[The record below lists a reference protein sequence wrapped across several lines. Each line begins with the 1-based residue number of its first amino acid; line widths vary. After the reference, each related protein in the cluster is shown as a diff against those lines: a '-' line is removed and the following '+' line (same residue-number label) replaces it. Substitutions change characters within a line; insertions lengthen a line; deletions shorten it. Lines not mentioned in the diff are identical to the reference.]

1 MSNISLL
8 KPLIIATESEIR
20 KKIFSD
26 FNLNVNFIA
35 SEVDEDSIKE
45 NFQFKNY
52 YDLAIEL
59 ASAKALE
66 ISKKI
71 LITMFWE
78 LIKFVNS
85 TMKFLTSQE
94 TKKNV
99 LKLYKSYLAIPIFKI
114 VGWPLLSMIAL
125 FGPHMMW
132 QN

>member
-66 ISKKI
+66 ISKKNPALATYI
-71 LITMFWE
+71 FTCICTPNIPWRLH
-78 LIKFVNS
+78 VH
-85 TMKFLTSQE
+85 TSRR
-94 TKKNV
+94 T
-99 LKLYKSYLAIPIFKI
+99 
-114 VGWPLLSMIAL
+114 
-125 FGPHMMW
+125 
-132 QN
+132 

>member
-59 ASAKALE
+59 ASAKGLSLGNHPL
-66 ISKKI
+66 IS
-71 LITMFWE
+71 
-78 LIKFVNS
+78 
-85 TMKFLTSQE
+85 E
-94 TKKNV
+94 TKGKR
-99 LKLYKSYLAIPIFKI
+99 
-114 VGWPLLSMIAL
+114 
-125 FGPHMMW
+125 
-132 QN
+132 